1 MKQPWM
7 NSVLPIAAIF
17 SFRMLGLF
25 MLIPVF
31 TVLATQLHDATPTLI
46 GIALGSYGLSQGI
59 LQMPFGMLSDYFG
72 RKSILTIGLIL
83 FTAGS
88 LLGAMTDSIYG
99 MIAAR
104 ILQGMG
110 AIGSVLVAL
119 LADLTPDEQRT
130 KAMAVIGATIGIS
143 FSLAMIISPTIT
155 SYFGLSG
162 IFYFTALLAIMGLL
176 LLHLVIPTP
185 VKEPFHPDSETN
197 LVLFKPVI
205 KNRHLQ
211 RLNAGIFFQHFML
224 TSTFFAIPI
233 LLQHYILQGK
243 LSEQWHFY
251 LPLMLLSFLMM
262 VPFILLAE
270 KKQKVKVMFL
280 GSVITIAAA
289 QFLLSFISQHW
300 VGLCMLLFIYFVA
313 FNILEASLPSLVSRQ
328 ANAESKG
335 TAMGIYSSCQFLG
348 IFAGG
353 ASAGFI
359 YQLSGNKGIFLV
371 NSFLSLLWIIVAFT
385 MKPNVYQVTLILKY
399 PDAAKDSSLLA
410 EKLQSLPGILHVT
423 MAHEEGVI
431 YLKIDKA
438 NYHPGSA
445 EEMMSSL

>member
-1 MKQPWM
+1 MKQSWM

-31 TVLATQLHDATPTLI
+31 SVLATQLHDATPTLI
-46 GIALGSYGLSQGI
+46 GIALGCYGLSQGI

-72 RKSILTIGLIL
+72 RKPVLTAGLIL
-83 FTAGS
+83 FVLGS

-130 KAMAVIGATIGIS
+130 KAMAVIGATIGFS

-155 SYFGLSG
+155 LYAGLSG
-162 IFYFTALLAIMGLL
+162 IFYFTALLAVMGLL

-185 VKEPFHPDSETN
+185 VKEPFHADSETN
-197 LVLFKPVI
+197 LVSFMPVI
-205 KNRHLQ
+205 KNCHLQ
-211 RLNAGIFFQHFML
+211 RLNAGIFFQHFIL
-224 TSTFFAIPI
+224 TSTFFVIPI
-233 LLQHYILQGK
+233 LLQQYILQEK

-251 LPLMLLSFLMM
+251 LPLMVLSFITMI
-262 VPFILLAE
+262 PFIWFAE
-270 KKQKVKVMFL
+270 KKQKIKVVFL
-280 GSVITIAAA
+280 CSVTLIAIA
-289 QFLLSFISQHW
+289 QLLLSFISQYW
-300 VGLCMLLFIYFVA
+300 VGVCIILFIYFLA

-353 ASAGFI
+353 AAAGFL
-359 YQLSGNKGIFLV
+359 YQSFGSQGIFLT
-371 NSFLSLLWIIVAFT
+371 NSFLSLLWIILASM
-385 MKPNVYQVTLILKY
+385 MKPNVYQITLILKY
-399 PDAAKDSSLLA
+399 PDTFKDASFIA
-410 EKLQSLPGILHVT
+410 EKLRCLTGVLNVT
-423 MAHEEGVI
+423 MAYEEKVI
-431 YLKIDKA
+431 YLKINKA
-438 NYHPGSA
+438 SYHPGSA
-445 EEMMSSL
+445 EHLMSHL